1 MDEVRRIK
9 VLSNLI
15 QQGHQIGQLA
25 HINTNELES
34 LWSSLYSNGVTLP
47 INNSISKQTKVLKI
61 KSQDNSINLTLDQL
75 SFYNIRE
82 MMNTIH
88 QARLQSDARSF
99 LLEFTAPL
107 LGRLNFLVEQ
117 GKLDISHEH
126 CLSAVLKYY
135 LSDMFF
141 QLSLVTSTN
150 LKLVKKTTL
159 IFATPEN
166 EYHEFGIQISACLA
180 AIMGLNIFYLG
191 CNVPVNSLVASAF
204 SLGVSTVVLGVIVS
218 NKVQAKNIL
227 KYLQKTSSELAPSM
241 ELWVGG
247 NLIGFIPKEIKL
259 LQKKYP
265 KVRIIDSFL
274 DFELLLQAKQN

>member
-107 LGRLNFLVEQ
+107 LGRLNFLC
-117 GKLDISHEH
+117 LYACTLYNEH
-126 CLSAVLKYY
+126 
-135 LSDMFF
+135 FF
-141 QLSLVTSTN
+141 ALN
-150 LKLVKKTTL
+150 NH
-159 IFATPEN
+159 TPEP
-166 EYHEFGIQISACLA
+166 GDQTLTLA
-180 AIMGLNIFYLG
+180 KG
-191 CNVPVNSLVASAF
+191 S
-204 SLGVSTVVLGVIVS
+204 
-218 NKVQAKNIL
+218 
-227 KYLQKTSSELAPSM
+227 
-241 ELWVGG
+241 
-247 NLIGFIPKEIKL
+247 
-259 LQKKYP
+259 
-265 KVRIIDSFL
+265 
-274 DFELLLQAKQN
+274 